1 MTFCTPVTPTRERL
15 TLVVGRSAC
24 TSSEAVWSR
33 EIGSSI
39 RPRKL
44 ARKRKC
50 DFARSGVW
58 WPRGRVLE
66 DSQPEAPGHS
76 RLVSRIAGRG
86 ERRESEVVRRSE
98 RPGEAAWRG
107 ATVTAKDEGT
117 ALLATD
123 EQDAPFSDIEEMQTL
138 VADGRG
144 RGCCVFE

>member
-15 TLVVGRSAC
+15 TLVVGRRDC
-24 TSSEAVWSR
+24 TSSAAVWSR

-76 RLVSRIAGRG
+76 RLVSRQQLHKSRVEGRPPVGPAGRG
-86 ERRESEVVRRSE
+86 SL
-98 RPGEAAWRG
+98 
-107 ATVTAKDEGT
+107 EG
-117 ALLATD
+117 
-123 EQDAPFSDIEEMQTL
+123 SDSDCE
-138 VADGRG
+138 GRG
-144 RGCCVFE
+144 HRLTGE